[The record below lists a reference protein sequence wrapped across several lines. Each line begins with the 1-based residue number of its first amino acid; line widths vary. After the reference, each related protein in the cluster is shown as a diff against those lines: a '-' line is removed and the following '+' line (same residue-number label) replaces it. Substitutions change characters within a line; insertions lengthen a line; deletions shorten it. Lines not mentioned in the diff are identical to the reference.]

1 MTSQVYYRKW
11 RPSSFSELA
20 GQEHVSTTLRQS
32 VRLGRISH
40 SYLFCGPRGCGKTTT
55 ARIIAKAANCLDLQ
69 DGDPCNACAVCEAIN
84 DGRFMDIIELDAAS
98 NRGIDEIRD
107 IRDKVNFAPVQG
119 RRKVY
124 IIDEAHM
131 LTDAASNAFLK
142 TLEEPPEHV
151 IFVLC
156 TTEAH
161 RILPT
166 IISRCQRLDFRR
178 IPSETVFGRLAEIA
192 EAEGVAAEPAAL
204 RIIARYAAGS
214 LRDAENLL
222 EQLVVS
228 CPDGVTAPQVEK
240 LLGMGSD
247 ESALELVKYLLL
259 GNTTASLS
267 AVNQAAWEGSDL
279 RQLHRQTSDLLRGF
293 MHLQWGSEDAVDL
306 PEHVQ
311 GQLRELV
318 GKQPPW
324 RIVHALKVWGAVNM
338 RYDAPSTLPLELAVV
353 EICEESA
360 APAPAA
366 EAPPSAPAQRA
377 PASQQQPRSA
387 PAPREPRQERPP
399 AQQPA
404 PPRARETS
412 GQPAA
417 TSGGRS
423 GGESSDLWVQWNDTV
438 KALSRH
444 KGRKYNLGALLR
456 DCKVNSITLDGKT
469 LTLPFT
475 NKANLERMEEEL
487 EDPSSRSRL
496 SEALAQS
503 FGEGCS
509 YQLTLANGQQAGGNA
524 NRPSQ
529 QSPLVRAALGWARE
543 FSRKKRLR
551 NEPQH
556 DAAGPEATG
565 PAPESAGGAG
575 DAYGY
580 RHRRGRSGTDRD
592 DRQAAGGVGGDRP
605 GGGRGPGAAA
615 GHAGGGVQR
624 RRDQGAGAGRQ
635 QDERDHRRNEHS
647 RPDVRLDCADL
658 RFPPASMCN
667 LCLVSPRVLVYGLRA
682 CL

>member
-11 RPSSFSELA
+11 RPSSFGELA

-69 DGDPCNACAVCEAIN
+69 DGDPCNACSVCQTIN
-84 DGRFMDIIELDAAS
+84 EGRFMDIIELDAAS

-166 IISRCQRLDFRR
+166 IVSRCQRLDFRR
-178 IPSETVFGRLAEIA
+178 IPSETVFGRLSEIA
-192 EAEGVAAEPAAL
+192 DAEGVAVEPAAL

-222 EQLVVS
+222 EQMVVS
-228 CPDGVTAPQVEK
+228 SPDGVTAPQVEK

-247 ESALELVKYLLL
+247 ETALELVKYLLL
-259 GNTTASLS
+259 GNTTAALS
-267 AVNQAAWEGSDL
+267 AVNRAAWEGSDL

-306 PEHVQ
+306 PEHVRA
-311 GQLRELV
+311 QLKELV
-318 GKQPPW
+318 GQQPPW

-360 APAPAA
+360 APAPVS
-366 EAPPSAPAQRA
+366 ETPPPAPARRVPEPQAPRA
-377 PASQQQPRSA
+377 A
-387 PAPREPRQERPP
+387 PAPREPRPERPP
-399 AQQPA
+399 PRERPA
-404 PPRARETS
+404 PAAAGARADDP
-412 GQPAA
+412 QPAA
-417 TSGGRS
+417 AGSGRS
-423 GGESSDLWVQWNDTV
+423 GGDSNEMWVQWNNTV
-438 KALSRH
+438 KSLSRH

-456 DCKVNSITLDGKT
+456 DCKVNSISLDGKT
-469 LTLPFT
+469 LVLPFT
-475 NKANLERMEEEL
+475 NKANLERMQEEL
-487 EDPSSRSRL
+487 EDPASRNRMA
-496 SEALAQS
+496 EALASS
-503 FGEGCS
+503 FGEGCD
-509 YQLTLANGQQAGGNA
+509 YKLTLANGQQANGGA
-524 NRPSQ
+524 NKTAQ
-529 QSPLVRAALGWARE
+529 QSPLVRAALGMGARILQE
-543 FSRKKRLR
+543 Q
-551 NEPQH
+551 EV
-556 DAAGPEATG
+556 E
-565 PAPESAGGAG
+565 E
-575 DAYGY
+575 
-580 RHRRGRSGTDRD
+580 
-592 DRQAAGGVGGDRP
+592 
-605 GGGRGPGAAA
+605 
-615 GHAGGGVQR
+615 
-624 RRDQGAGAGRQ
+624 
-635 QDERDHRRNEHS
+635 
-647 RPDVRLDCADL
+647 
-658 RFPPASMCN
+658 
-667 LCLVSPRVLVYGLRA
+667 
-682 CL
+682 

>member
-1 MTSQVYYRKW
+1 MTTQVYYRKW

-55 ARIIAKAANCLDLQ
+55 ARIIAKAANCLNLQ
-69 DGDPCNACAVCEAIN
+69 DGDPCNTCAVCQAIG

-192 EAEGVAAEPAAL
+192 DAEGVSVEPAAL
-204 RIIARYAAGS
+204 RMVARYASGS

-228 CPDGVTAPQVEK
+228 CPGGVTAEQVEK
-240 LLGMGSD
+240 LLGLGSD
-247 ESALELVKYLLL
+247 ETALDLVKYLLL
-259 GNTTASLS
+259 GNTTASLT

-279 RQLHRQTSDLLRGF
+279 RQLHRQASELLRGF

-311 GQLRELV
+311 SQLRELV

-366 EAPPSAPAQRA
+366 GAPPPMSAPAAHTARQA
-377 PASQQQPRSA
+377 PASQTPRPAPPPRERQPERPPQRERPAPASA
-387 PAPREPRQERPP
+387 PARSQPTAPP
-399 AQQPA
+399 APGQ
-404 PPRARETS
+404 RGDGS
-412 GQPAA
+412 GR
-417 TSGGRS
+417 T
-423 GGESSDLWVQWNDTV
+423 GGESNDLWVQWNNTV

-456 DCKVNSITLDGKT
+456 DCKVNSISLDDKT
-469 LTLPFT
+469 LVLPFT
-475 NKANLERMEEEL
+475 NKANLERMQEEL
-487 EDPSSRSRL
+487 EDPASRKRL
-496 SEALAQS
+496 TEALTQS
-503 FGEGCS
+503 FGEGCD
-509 YQLTLANGQQAGGNA
+509 YQLTLANGQQSGGAAA
-524 NRPSQ
+524 NPAQ
-529 QSPLVRAALGWARE
+529 QSSLVRAAQGM
-543 FSRKKRLR
+543 
-551 NEPQH
+551 
-556 DAAGPEATG
+556 
-565 PAPESAGGAG
+565 GAKIIQV
-575 DAYGY
+575 
-580 RHRRGRSGTDRD
+580 RD
-592 DRQAAGGVGGDRP
+592 E
-605 GGGRGPGAAA
+605 
-615 GHAGGGVQR
+615 
-624 RRDQGAGAGRQ
+624 
-635 QDERDHRRNEHS
+635 DE
-647 RPDVRLDCADL
+647 
-658 RFPPASMCN
+658 
-667 LCLVSPRVLVYGLRA
+667 
-682 CL
+682 

>member
-69 DGDPCNACAVCEAIN
+69 DGDPCNTCAVCQSIS

-192 EAEGVAAEPAAL
+192 EAEGVTVEPAAL
-204 RIIARYAAGS
+204 RMVARYASGS

-228 CPDGVTAPQVEK
+228 CPGGVTAQQVEK
-240 LLGMGSD
+240 LLGLGSD
-247 ESALELVKYLLL
+247 ETALELVKYLLL
-259 GNTTASLS
+259 GNTTASLT

-279 RQLHRQTSDLLRGF
+279 RQLHRQASELLRGF

-311 GQLRELV
+311 SQLRELV

-366 EAPPSAPAQRA
+366 EAPPPMPAPAARQA
-377 PASQQQPRSA
+377 PASHAPRPAPPPRERQPERPPQRERPA
-387 PAPREPRQERPP
+387 PAPAGARSQPP
-399 AQQPA
+399 APSA
-404 PPRARETS
+404 AGS
-412 GQPAA
+412 GR
-417 TSGGRS
+417 T
-423 GGESSDLWVQWNDTV
+423 GGESNDLWVQWNNTV

-456 DCKVNSITLDGKT
+456 DCKVNSISLDDKT
-469 LTLPFT
+469 LVLPFT
-475 NKANLERMEEEL
+475 NKANLERMQEEL
-487 EDPSSRSRL
+487 EDPASRKRL
-496 SEALAQS
+496 TEALTQS
-503 FGEGCS
+503 FGEGCD
-509 YQLTLANGQQAGGNA
+509 YQLTLANGQQSGGPATNPA
-524 NRPSQ
+524 Q
-529 QSPLVRAALGWARE
+529 QSSLVRAAQGM
-543 FSRKKRLR
+543 
-551 NEPQH
+551 
-556 DAAGPEATG
+556 
-565 PAPESAGGAG
+565 GAKIIQV
-575 DAYGY
+575 
-580 RHRRGRSGTDRD
+580 RD
-592 DRQAAGGVGGDRP
+592 E
-605 GGGRGPGAAA
+605 
-615 GHAGGGVQR
+615 
-624 RRDQGAGAGRQ
+624 
-635 QDERDHRRNEHS
+635 DE
-647 RPDVRLDCADL
+647 
-658 RFPPASMCN
+658 
-667 LCLVSPRVLVYGLRA
+667 
-682 CL
+682 

>member
-11 RPSSFSELA
+11 RPSSFNELA

-32 VRLGRISH
+32 VRMGRIAH

-69 DGDPCNACAVCEAIN
+69 EGDPCNACQVCTDIN

-131 LTDAASNAFLK
+131 LTDQASNAFLK

-166 IISRCQRLDFRR
+166 IVSRCQRLDFRR
-178 IPSETVFGRLAEIA
+178 IPSETVFGRLSEIA
-192 EAEGVAAEPAAL
+192 DAEGVAVEPAAL
-204 RIIARYAAGS
+204 RIIARYASGS

-228 CPDGVTAPQVEK
+228 CPDGVTAPQVEQ

-259 GNTTASLS
+259 GNTTAALS

-306 PEHVQ
+306 PEHVRA
-311 GQLRELV
+311 QLKELV
-318 GKQPPW
+318 GQQQPW
-324 RIVHALKVWGAVNM
+324 KIVHALKVWGAVNM

-366 EAPPSAPAQRA
+366 EAPPQAPARRAPEPQQQRA
-377 PASQQQPRSA
+377 PAP
-387 PAPREPRQERPP
+387 PPREPRPDRPP
-399 AQQPA
+399 PRERAAPA
-404 PPRARETS
+404 PAPAR
-412 GQPAA
+412 GPAPQPAA
-417 TSGGRS
+417 AASGGRT

-438 KALSRH
+438 KSLSRH

-456 DCKVNSITLDGKT
+456 DCKVNSISLDGKT
-469 LTLPFT
+469 LVLPFT

-487 EDPSSRSRL
+487 EDPASRKRMV
-496 SEALAQS
+496 EALATA
-503 FGEGCS
+503 FGEGCEF
-509 YQLTLANGQQAGGNA
+509 QLTLANGQQANSNA
-524 NRPSQ
+524 NKTAQ
-529 QSPLVRAALGWARE
+529 QSPLVRAALGMGARIIQE
-543 FSRKKRLR
+543 Q
-551 NEPQH
+551 EV
-556 DAAGPEATG
+556 E
-565 PAPESAGGAG
+565 E
-575 DAYGY
+575 
-580 RHRRGRSGTDRD
+580 
-592 DRQAAGGVGGDRP
+592 
-605 GGGRGPGAAA
+605 
-615 GHAGGGVQR
+615 
-624 RRDQGAGAGRQ
+624 
-635 QDERDHRRNEHS
+635 
-647 RPDVRLDCADL
+647 
-658 RFPPASMCN
+658 
-667 LCLVSPRVLVYGLRA
+667 
-682 CL
+682 

>member
-69 DGDPCNACAVCEAIN
+69 DGDPCNNCDVCRAIG

-178 IPSETVFGRLAEIA
+178 IPSETVYGRLSEIA
-192 EAEGVAAEPAAL
+192 EAESVTVEPAAL
-204 RIIARYAAGS
+204 RMVARYASGS

-228 CPDGVTAPQVEK
+228 CPEGVTAEQVEK
-240 LLGMGSD
+240 LLGLGSD
-247 ESALELVKYLLL
+247 ESALELVKYLLR
-259 GNTTASLS
+259 GNTTASLT
-267 AVNQAAWEGSDL
+267 AINRAAWEGSDL
-279 RQLHRQTSDLLRGF
+279 RQLHRQTSELLRGF

-311 GQLRELV
+311 SQLRELV

-353 EICEESA
+353 EICEEPA
-360 APAPAA
+360 APAPPV
-366 EAPPSAPAQRA
+366 EAPAPAPAQRA
-377 PASQQQPRSA
+377 PAAQPPRPA
-387 PAPREPRQERPP
+387 PVPREPRPERQPARERPAQAP
-399 AQQPA
+399 AS
-404 PPRARETS
+404 PRS
-412 GQPAA
+412 QPAA
-417 TSGGRS
+417 VAASADGRT
-423 GGESSDLWVQWNDTV
+423 GGESNELWVQWNNAV

-456 DCKVNSITLDGKT
+456 DCKVNSISLDGKT
-469 LTLPFT
+469 LVLPFT
-475 NKANLERMEEEL
+475 NKANLERMQEEL
-487 EDPSSRSRL
+487 EDPASRNRL
-496 SEALAQS
+496 AEALTQS
-503 FGEGCS
+503 FGEGCD
-509 YQLTLANGQQAGGNA
+509 YQLILANGQQSGGNVA
-524 NRPSQ
+524 NPAQ
-529 QSPLVRAALGWARE
+529 QSSLVRAAQGM
-543 FSRKKRLR
+543 
-551 NEPQH
+551 
-556 DAAGPEATG
+556 
-565 PAPESAGGAG
+565 GAKII
-575 DAYGY
+575 
-580 RHRRGRSGTDRD
+580 
-592 DRQAAGGVGGDRP
+592 QVM
-605 GGGRGPGAAA
+605 
-615 GHAGGGVQR
+615 
-624 RRDQGAGAGRQ
+624 
-635 QDERDHRRNEHS
+635 DEDE
-647 RPDVRLDCADL
+647 
-658 RFPPASMCN
+658 
-667 LCLVSPRVLVYGLRA
+667 
-682 CL
+682 

>member
-69 DGDPCNACAVCEAIN
+69 DGDPCNACPVCQTIN
-84 DGRFMDIIELDAAS
+84 EGRFMDIIELDAAS

-142 TLEEPPEHV
+142 TLEEPPAHV

-178 IPSETVFGRLAEIA
+178 IPSETVFGRLSEIA
-192 EAEGVAAEPAAL
+192 EAESVAVEPAAL
-204 RIIARYAAGS
+204 RLIARSAAGS

-228 CPDGVTAPQVEK
+228 CPDGVTAPQAEK

-279 RQLHRQTSDLLRGF
+279 RQLHRQTSELLRGF
-293 MHLQWGSEDAVDL
+293 MHLQWGSEDAIDL
-306 PEHVQ
+306 PDHVKA
-311 GQLRELV
+311 QLRELV
-318 GKQPPW
+318 GQQPPW

-338 RYDAPSTLPLELAVV
+338 RYDAPSTLPLELAAV

-366 EAPPSAPAQRA
+366 SAPPSAPPPAPRTPAA
-377 PASQQQPRSA
+377 PAARPA
-387 PAPREPRQERPP
+387 PQPREPRPERPP
-399 AQQPA
+399 QRERPA
-404 PPRARETS
+404 PAPARRRRRQRCHRRRVRRPLGTMEQHREGAVAPQGQEIQPGRPAPRL
-412 GQPAA
+412 Q
-417 TSGGRS
+417 
-423 GGESSDLWVQWNDTV
+423 
-438 KALSRH
+438 
-444 KGRKYNLGALLR
+444 
-456 DCKVNSITLDGKT
+456 
-469 LTLPFT
+469 
-475 NKANLERMEEEL
+475 
-487 EDPSSRSRL
+487 
-496 SEALAQS
+496 
-503 FGEGCS
+503 
-509 YQLTLANGQQAGGNA
+509 GQQ
-524 NRPSQ
+524 
-529 QSPLVRAALGWARE
+529 
-543 FSRKKRLR
+543 
-551 NEPQH
+551 H
-556 DAAGPEATG
+556 
-565 PAPESAGGAG
+565 
-575 DAYGY
+575 
-580 RHRRGRSGTDRD
+580 
-592 DRQAAGGVGGDRP
+592 
-605 GGGRGPGAAA
+605 
-615 GHAGGGVQR
+615 HA
-624 RRDQGAGAGRQ
+624 
-635 QDERDHRRNEHS
+635 
-647 RPDVRLDCADL
+647 
-658 RFPPASMCN
+658 
-667 LCLVSPRVLVYGLRA
+667 
-682 CL
+682 

>member
-69 DGDPCNACAVCEAIN
+69 DGDPCNSCTVCQSIN
-84 DGRFMDIIELDAAS
+84 EGRFMDIIELDAAS

-142 TLEEPPEHV
+142 TLEEPPGHV

-192 EAEGVAAEPAAL
+192 EAEGVAVEPAAL

-228 CPDGVTAPQVEK
+228 CPDGVTAAQVEK

-247 ESALELVKYLLL
+247 ETALELVKYLLL
-259 GNTTASLS
+259 GNTTAALS
-267 AVNQAAWEGSDL
+267 AVNRAAWEGSDL
-279 RQLHRQTSDLLRGF
+279 RQLHRQASDLLRGF

-311 GQLRELV
+311 SQLREMV
-318 GKQPPW
+318 GQQPSW
-324 RIVHALKVWGAVNM
+324 RIVHTLKVWGAVNM
-338 RYDAPSTLPLELAVV
+338 RYDVPSTLPLELAVV

-360 APAPAA
+360 APMPRG
-366 EAPPSAPAQRA
+366 EAPP
-377 PASQQQPRSA
+377 QQQPQPRRVAETQPQRSA
-387 PAPREPRQERPP
+387 PPPREPRPERPP
-399 AQQPA
+399 PRERPA
-404 PPRARETS
+404 PAPAAPRDSTP
-412 GQPAA
+412 QPAA
-417 TSGGRS
+417 AASGQS
-423 GGESSDLWVQWNDTV
+423 GVQSSELWVQWNNAI
-438 KALSRH
+438 KSLSRH
-444 KGRKYNLGALLR
+444 KGKKYNLGALLR
-456 DCKVNSITLDGKT
+456 DCKVNSITLEGQT
-469 LTLPFT
+469 LVLPFT
-475 NKANLERMEEEL
+475 NKANLERMQEEL
-487 EDPSSRSRL
+487 EDPSSRQRMA
-496 SEALAQS
+496 EALATS
-503 FGEGCS
+503 FGEGCE
-509 YQLTLANGQQAGGNA
+509 YELTLANGQQASGNA
-524 NRPSQ
+524 NKTAQ
-529 QSPLVRAALGWARE
+529 NSPLVRAALGMGARILQE
-543 FSRKKRLR
+543 Q
-551 NEPQH
+551 EV
-556 DAAGPEATG
+556 E
-565 PAPESAGGAG
+565 E
-575 DAYGY
+575 
-580 RHRRGRSGTDRD
+580 
-592 DRQAAGGVGGDRP
+592 
-605 GGGRGPGAAA
+605 
-615 GHAGGGVQR
+615 
-624 RRDQGAGAGRQ
+624 
-635 QDERDHRRNEHS
+635 
-647 RPDVRLDCADL
+647 
-658 RFPPASMCN
+658 
-667 LCLVSPRVLVYGLRA
+667 
-682 CL
+682 